1 MSAECV
7 SPAFRVDPRDP
18 MERGPL
24 RGGGLCS
31 TEVGGGGGCQGVVG
45 EGDKF
50 VSLASWD
57 GVPLQHHV
65 TTFTSASVYRFIINE
80 AGSDTQ

>member
-1 MSAECV
+1 
-7 SPAFRVDPRDP
+7 
-18 MERGPL
+18 MEPGPL
-24 RGGGLCS
+24 RGGRLCS
-31 TEVGGGGGCQGVVG
+31 TEAGGAVVVVVGGGCRGVVG

-50 VSLASWD
+50 VSLASRD

-80 AGSDTQ
+80 D

>member
-1 MSAECV
+1 MGV
-7 SPAFRVDPRDP
+7 
-18 MERGPL
+18 
-24 RGGGLCS
+24 
-31 TEVGGGGGCQGVVG
+31 GGCQGVVG

>member
-1 MSAECV
+1 MPTV
-7 SPAFRVDPRDP
+7 SFLCEPPPRDL
-18 MERGPL
+18 MEPGPL
-24 RGGGLCS
+24 RGGRLRS
-31 TEVGGGGGCQGVVG
+31 TEAGVGGLSGSGW

-50 VSLASWD
+50 VSLACRE

-80 AGSDTQ
+80 DRSERR